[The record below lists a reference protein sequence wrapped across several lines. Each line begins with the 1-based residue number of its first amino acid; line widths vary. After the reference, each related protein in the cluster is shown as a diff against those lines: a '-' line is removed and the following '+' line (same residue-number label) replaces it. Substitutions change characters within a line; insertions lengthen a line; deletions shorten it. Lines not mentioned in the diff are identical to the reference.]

1 MANTYEEWALQVI
14 ECICSDKE
22 VPASIKVEEIKCV
35 VHRDGHYLE
44 SYTAGDAPNEAWFS
58 ELEAI
63 KSSQ

>member
-22 VPASIKVEEIKCV
+22 VSVSIKVEEIKCV
-35 VHRDGHYLE
+35 VRRDGHYLE
-44 SYTAGDAPNEAWFS
+44 SYDAGDAPNEAWLG